1 MEFIRKRDFLEAMEE
16 KYEDLTDESGCS
28 VRTEN
33 GYEWLSISNIV
44 ELVHCCETYDGG
56 EEEIEEME
64 RRVEHLEKK
73 VTEIKAEYEK
83 RLELMRKALIE
94 LSRKT
99 ATVPTDVR
107 VSKLD
112 FIAMHTQAVCDMDG
126 CEDNDIYGHDI
137 TVHWHGFYCNCGD
150 GATPANY
157 IIPAIEDCWDE
168 DPIEY

>member
-1 MEFIRKRDFLEAMEE
+1 MEFIKKRDFLMAMEE

-44 ELVHCCETYDGG
+44 ELVHSCETYDGG

-73 VTEIKAEYEK
+73 VAEIKEEYET
-83 RLELMRKALIE
+83 RLKLMRKALIE
-94 LSRKT
+94 LTQKT
-99 ATVPTDVR
+99 ERVQTDVR

-112 FIAMHTQAVCDMDG
+112 FVAMHTQAVCDMDG

-137 TVHWHGFYCNCGD
+137 TVHWHGLYCNCGD

-157 IIPAIEDCWDE
+157 VIPAIEDCWDE

>member
-1 MEFIRKRDFLEAMEE
+1 MEFISKQELLKAMEHR
-16 KYEDLTDESGCS
+16 YEDLTNESGCY
-28 VRTEN
+28 VRTET
-33 GYEWLSISNIV
+33 GHEWLSLSNIL
-44 ELVHCCETYDGG
+44 EMVHDCETYDGG

-64 RRVEHLEKK
+64 RRVKHLDKK
-73 VTEIKAEYEK
+73 VAEIRAEYEK

-94 LSRKT
+94 LSRNT
-99 ATVPTDVR
+99 ATVHNAVR

-112 FIAMHTQAVCDMDG
+112 FVAMHTQAVCDMDG

-137 TVHWHGFYCNCGD
+137 TVHWHGLYCNCGD

-157 IIPAIEDCWDE
+157 IIPAIEECWEE

>member
-1 MEFIRKRDFLEAMEE
+1 MELINKQELLKAMEHR
-16 KYEDLTDESGCS
+16 YEDLADESGS
-28 VRTEN
+28 YVGTEH
-33 GYEWLSISNIV
+33 GLEWLSISNIV
-44 ELVHCCETYDGG
+44 ELVHSCETYDGG

-73 VTEIKAEYEK
+73 VVEIREEYEK

-94 LSRKT
+94 VTQKT
-99 ATVPTDVR
+99 QRVQTDVR

-112 FIAMHTQAVCDMDG
+112 FVAMHTQAVCDMDG

-137 TVHWHGFYCNCGD
+137 TVHWHGLYCNCGD

-157 IIPAIEDCWDE
+157 VIPAIEDCWDE

>member
-1 MEFIRKRDFLEAMEE
+1 MEFISKQELLEALETR
-16 KYEDLTDESGCS
+16 YGDLTNECGCS
-28 VRTEN
+28 VKTE
-33 GYEWLSISNIV
+33 YEWEWLSISNIV
-44 ELVHCCETYDGG
+44 ELIHDCETDDGG
-56 EEEIEEME
+56 AEDIEELE
-64 RRVEHLEKK
+64 RQVDRLEKK
-73 VTEIKAEYEK
+73 VAEIKAEYEK
-83 RLELMRKALIE
+83 RLELMRKALVE

-112 FIAMHTQAVCDMDG
+112 FVAMHTQAVCDMDG
-126 CEDNDIYGHDI
+126 SEDDDIYGHDI

-168 DPIEY
+168 DPTEY